1 MDKKDR
7 DILQRGDIDT
17 IIEVN
22 NKAIELHSEISD
34 QYEEIISA
42 QNKLMISQGKI
53 DDDIRSIKKDMDELN
68 KNQFK
73 IILLLSTGI
82 ISLIIQLVAAFRH

>member
-7 DILQRGDIDT
+7 DIVQRGDIDT

-22 NKAIELHSEISD
+22 NKAIELYSEIAD
-34 QYEEIISA
+34 QYEEIISG
-42 QNKLMISQGKI
+42 QSKLLLSQTKI
-53 DDDIRSIKKDMDELN
+53 DEDIKSIKKDMDELN
-68 KNQFK
+68 KSQFK

-82 ISLIIQLVAAFRH
+82 VSLIIQLVSALRH